1 MAFNVESCLEKDTEK
16 ITEFLS
22 NISGTM
28 YDYINEH
35 SGSQYIMFYKYLTH
49 SDLPTFGKSTKSN
62 SLDKNFLYY
71 LSKKEME
78 DIESQTEKPFQTA
91 HQSSIGLKR
100 AFYTSIGVPDPREEI
115 YLLNDYMDVL
125 VVNDNLKY
133 FKSEYTKKIFDKLE
147 KPYNGS
153 TVIKSWNFDK
163 LDIALDE
170 DSAFTPLELH
180 VAVHGLGE
188 RKDEDFHKL
197 RHHIF
202 KGDTFILLCELNEN
216 YKRLFIILEKNPIFF
231 SILGET
237 NDDYEEYKIKTKDRL
252 TTQITNKYSEVA
264 EAEIDYEVNLKM
276 QLVWRNM
283 LAKEMMGYTPVNRQV
298 FCPITYITL
307 DYDELGT
314 LLVATHI
321 KGINDEKT
329 TAEEKY
335 DINNGLLLSTTASAL
350 FDKHLI
356 TIDENKDLLF
366 SIYLDDYKL
375 KNQLLLL
382 QPIFRPILNEKRMQ
396 YLAYHKSIYDA
407 EEFKRSNN
415 TNLY

>member
-1 MAFNVESCLEKDTEK
+1 M
-16 ITEFLS
+16 
-22 NISGTM
+22 
-28 YDYINEH
+28 
-35 SGSQYIMFYKYLTH
+35 
-49 SDLPTFGKSTKSN
+49 
-62 SLDKNFLYY
+62 
-71 LSKKEME
+71 
-78 DIESQTEKPFQTA
+78 
-91 HQSSIGLKR
+91 
-100 AFYTSIGVPDPREEI
+100 
-115 YLLNDYMDVL
+115 
-125 VVNDNLKY
+125 
-133 FKSEYTKKIFDKLE
+133 
-147 KPYNGS
+147 
-153 TVIKSWNFDK
+153 
-163 LDIALDE
+163 
-170 DSAFTPLELH
+170 
-180 VAVHGLGE
+180 
-188 RKDEDFHKL
+188 
-197 RHHIF
+197 
-202 KGDTFILLCELNEN
+202 
-216 YKRLFIILEKNPIFF
+216 LFR
-231 SILGET
+231 S
-237 NDDYEEYKIKTKDRL
+237 
-252 TTQITNKYSEVA
+252 
-264 EAEIDYEVNLKM
+264 
-276 QLVWRNM
+276 
-283 LAKEMMGYTPVNRQV
+283 PVNRQV